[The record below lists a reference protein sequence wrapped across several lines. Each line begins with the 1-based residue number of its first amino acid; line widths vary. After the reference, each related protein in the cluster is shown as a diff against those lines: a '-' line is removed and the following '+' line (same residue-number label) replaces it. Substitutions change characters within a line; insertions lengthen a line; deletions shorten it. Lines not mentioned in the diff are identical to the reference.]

1 MREFAWPAVCALLI
15 AASVAAWLAG
25 VAGYLPPQHGIWRA
39 DHWRG
44 QPWTLWTASLVHF
57 LPTHGLANA
66 LALGALAILGAALPA
81 PPRDALALLLAWPLG
96 TLALLAWPT
105 VGGYYGLSG
114 LVHSAAAVL
123 AVRALRAPSTRW
135 LGHLLA
141 AGLVL
146 KLGLERGWALP
157 VGFDADWGF
166 NVVYAA
172 HLTGALVGAAA
183 ALLLDMVPFRR
194 SFPRG
199 REFSH
204 RANSNTGFP
213 PSRE

>member
-1 MREFAWPAVCALLI
+1 M
-15 AASVAAWLAG
+15 
-25 VAGYLPPQHGIWRA
+25 
-39 DHWRG
+39 
-44 QPWTLWTASLVHF
+44 HF

-66 LALGALAILGAALPA
+66 LALGALAVLGAALPA

-114 LVHSAAAVL
+114 LVHAAAAVL

-157 VGFDADWGF
+157 AGFDADWGF

-172 HLTGALVGAAA
+172 HLTGALVGATA
-183 ALLLDMVPFRR
+183 ALLLDMVRFRR
-194 SFPRG
+194 SLPRR
-199 REFSH
+199 RE
-204 RANSNTGFP
+204 
-213 PSRE
+213 